1 MLKRISLSSLLILL
15 LTASWSGNLEA
26 VPFKCGTEIVR
37 HRMTTM
43 QVLLRCGPPS
53 FKELKRVITE
63 GTYGRRF
70 PPGFPQGKGGYSEVT
85 ETVETWYY
93 NCGAHRFVKI
103 LTFRAGLLRRVR
115 VGRYGSGESDC
126 IGAERRREREEARGR
141 AGEASDFALPKKSE
155 YGRISVFGRPY
166 FAEVYL
172 DGKYVGD
179 LPCTVENVDPGL
191 HELKVTR
198 SEHED
203 WEKRV
208 TIEPGETLFLEIY
221 LVSEW

>member
-1 MLKRISLSSLLILL
+1 MFKRIIILGLVTLILL
-15 LTASWSGNLEA
+15 VFWSGHLNA
-26 VPFKCGTEIVR
+26 ATFKCGREIVR
-37 HRMTTM
+37 PGMTTM

-53 FKELKRVITE
+53 FKELKRIVTE
-63 GTYGRRF
+63 GSYGRQF
-70 PPGFPQGKGGYSEVT
+70 PHGFPKGKGGYSEVT
-85 ETVETWYY
+85 ETVETWYF

-103 LTFRAGLLRRVR
+103 LTFRAGLLRHVR

-126 IGAERRREREEARGR
+126 IGAERRKEREQARAR
-141 AGEASDFALPKKSE
+141 AKEVEDHALSKKSE

-179 LPCTVENVDPGL
+179 LPCTVENVEPGL
-191 HELKVTR
+191 HELRVTR
-198 SEHED
+198 SEYED

-208 TIEPGETLFLEIY
+208 AIDPGETLFLEVY
-221 LVSEW
+221 LGSP

>member
-1 MLKRISLSSLLILL
+1 MGKRITLLNLATLILL
-15 LTASWSGNLEA
+15 AFWSGPLKA
-26 VPFKCGTEIVR
+26 ATFKCGTEIVR
-37 HRMTTM
+37 PGMTTM

-63 GTYGRRF
+63 GIYGRHF
-70 PPGFPQGKGGYSEVT
+70 PHGFPEGKGGYSEVT
-85 ETVETWYY
+85 ETVETWYF

-103 LTFRAGLLRRVR
+103 LTFRAGLLRHVR

-126 IGAERRREREEARGR
+126 VGAERRREREEARAR
-141 AGEASDFALPKKSE
+141 AEEVEDYTLTKKSE
-155 YGRISVFGRPY
+155 YGRISVFGRPH

-179 LPCTVENVDPGL
+179 LPCTVENVEPGL
-191 HELKVTR
+191 HELRVTR
-198 SEHED
+198 SEYED

-208 TIEPGETLFLEIY
+208 TIDPGETLFLEVY
-221 LVSEW
+221 LGPP

>member
-1 MLKRISLSSLLILL
+1 MLQRISLSILL
-15 LTASWSGNLEA
+15 TLLLLALWSGHLKA
-26 VPFKCGTEIVR
+26 SSFKCGTEIVR
-37 HRMTTM
+37 PGMTTM

-53 FKELKRVITE
+53 FKELKKVITE

-70 PPGFPQGKGGYSEVT
+70 PHGFSQEKEAYSEVT

-126 IGAERRREREEARGR
+126 IGAERRREREEARAR
-141 AGEASDFALPKKSE
+141 AGESDHTLSKKPA
-155 YGRISVFGRPY
+155 YGRISVFGRPH

-172 DGKYVGD
+172 DGNYVGD
-179 LPCTVENVDPGL
+179 LPCTVENVDPGP
-191 HELKVTR
+191 HELRVTR
-198 SEHED
+198 SEYED

-208 TIEPGETLFLEIY
+208 TVEPGETLYLEVY
-221 LVSEW
+221 LGSR

>member
-1 MLKRISLSSLLILL
+1 MVKRIGILGLVTLSLL
-15 LTASWSGNLEA
+15 AFWNGNLNA

-37 HRMTTM
+37 PGMTTM

-70 PPGFPQGKGGYSEVT
+70 PHGFPQGKGGYSEVT

-93 NCGAHRFVKI
+93 NCGTHRFVKI

-126 IGAERRREREEARGR
+126 IGAERRREREEARAR
-141 AGEASDFALPKKSE
+141 AGEAADYTLSKKSE
-155 YGRISVFGRPY
+155 YGRISVFGRPH

-179 LPCTVENVDPGL
+179 LPCTVENVEPGL
-191 HELKVTR
+191 HELRVTR
-198 SEHED
+198 SEYED

-208 TIEPGETLFLEIY
+208 TIDPGETLFLEVY
-221 LVSEW
+221 LGSP

>member
-1 MLKRISLSSLLILL
+1 MLNRISLSSLLTLL
-15 LTASWSGNLEA
+15 LLAFWSGNLMA
-26 VPFKCGTEIVR
+26 ATFKCGTEIVR
-37 HRMTTM
+37 PGMTTM

-70 PPGFPQGKGGYSEVT
+70 PHGFPQGKGGYSEVT

-126 IGAERRREREEARGR
+126 IGAERRRVREEARAR
-141 AGEASDFALPKKSE
+141 AGEAADYTLSKKSE
-155 YGRISVFGRPY
+155 YGRISVFGRPH

-179 LPCTVENVDPGL
+179 LPCTVENVEPGL
-191 HELKVTR
+191 HELRVTR
-198 SEHED
+198 SEYED

-208 TIEPGETLFLEIY
+208 TIDPGETLFLEVY
-221 LVSEW
+221 LGSP